1 MAMLPTLDPKLNNFP
16 FKILVWQ
23 GLPCELPKL
32 IETQLVCIQQE
43 PPDNVLLKFNSN
55 TPKKSAAHEK

>member
-23 GLPCELPKL
+23 GLLCELPKL
-32 IETQLVCIQQE
+32 TETQLVCIQQE
-43 PPDNVLLKFNSN
+43 PP
-55 TPKKSAAHEK
+55 